1 MALQITGRIRSI
13 GSTQSIPSKNG
24 GTTLEK
30 RELILD
36 TTRFDPYTGERSKYE
51 NYPSLEFTGEKCK
64 DLDGYQVGQ
73 VVTVTFELQGNFFM
87 GQDGTEKNITRAR
100 AFKVEARAVQHTA
113 QPQAPQP
120 MAQPMAQP
128 QQAPQWRPEDVPPP
142 TQSNL
147 PW

>member
-73 VVTVTFELQGNFFM
+73 VVTVTFELQGNFFK

-100 AFKVEARAVQHTA
+100 AFKVEARAVQPA
-113 QPQAPQP
+113 AVQQAPQP
-120 MAQPMAQP
+120 MAQPMAQS
-128 QQAPQWRPEDVPPP
+128 QEAPQWRPEDVPPP
-142 TQSNL
+142 QPEL

>member
-64 DLDGYQVGQ
+64 GLDGYQVGQ
-73 VVTVTFELQGNFFM
+73 VVTVTFELQGNFFK

-100 AFKVEARAVQHTA
+100 AFKVEARAVQHT
-113 QPQAPQP
+113 PQP

-142 TQSNL
+142 QPEL